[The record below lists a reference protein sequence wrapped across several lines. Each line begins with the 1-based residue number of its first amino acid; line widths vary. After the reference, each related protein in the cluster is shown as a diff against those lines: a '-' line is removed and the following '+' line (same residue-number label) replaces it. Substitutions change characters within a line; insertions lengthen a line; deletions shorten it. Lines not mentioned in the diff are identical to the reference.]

1 MMTDP
6 KFPNGIFFNKRH
18 ENAPDFI
25 RGSIGFSVRDA
36 VQWLQENVDHDG
48 RVKLDIKVSQAGKTY
63 LAKNDFVPKRQD
75 AGHDQPNQ
83 DAAYDQPND
92 EIPF

>member
-1 MMTDP
+1 MMADP

-25 RGSIGFSVRDA
+25 RGSIGFNVRDA
-36 VQWLQENVDHDG
+36 VQWLQQNVDHDG
-48 RVKLDIKVSQAGKTY
+48 RVKLDIKVSKSGKTY

-75 AGHDQPNQ
+75 AAPQND
-83 DAAYDQPND
+83 DIDD